1 MFRHDKLSTDRHRGI
16 KMETKKQARG
26 AAQKRERGLVGPC
39 SKYEK
44 KEECQRLIMWL
55 RSEQD
60 TLHMG
65 IAKIKKA
72 CLKRKDCD
80 QCVSLPKRS
89 YVRSL
94 WRILILFLIP
104 MIGIVRSTFHASPH
118 LIPTT
123 LNVGVAL
130 HGLEMRNWVEMSPHL
145 PWVPQLLMGRVRK
158 RKVKVKVTQSC
169 PTLCDPRDYTV
180 HGILQARILEWVAFP
195 FSRGIFPTQGL
206 NPG

>member
-1 MFRHDKLSTDRHRGI
+1 
-16 KMETKKQARG
+16 METKKQTRG
-26 AAQKRERGLVGPC
+26 AVQKRERGLVGPC

-44 KEECQRLIMWL
+44 REECQRLMMWL
-55 RSEQD
+55 WSEQD
-60 TLHMG
+60 TLHMRIG
-65 IAKIKKA
+65 KIKKA

-80 QCVSLPKRS
+80 QWVSFPKRS
-89 YVRSL
+89 YMKSL
-94 WRILILFLIP
+94 RQTLISFLIP
-104 MIGIVRSTFHASPH
+104 MIGIVLGTFHASPH
-118 LIPTT
+118 LILTT

-158 RKVKVKVTQSC
+158 WKVKVAQLC
-169 PTLCDPRDYTV
+169 LTLCDPRDYII

-195 FSRGIFPTQGL
+195 FSRGIFPTQGS